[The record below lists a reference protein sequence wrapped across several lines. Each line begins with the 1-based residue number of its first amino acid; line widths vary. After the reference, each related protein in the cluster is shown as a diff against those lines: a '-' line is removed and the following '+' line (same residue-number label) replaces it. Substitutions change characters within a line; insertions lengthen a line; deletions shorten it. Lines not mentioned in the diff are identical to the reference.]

1 MKFFI
6 NKYIQEGNGFFYKL
20 LTQTDNAEDLIV
32 FGPAGDRAAVVRL
45 NEDGD
50 IVWGKTYEI
59 PNEKIAL
66 YHPVRAVN
74 GDYLVLG
81 RFFVSTPRRAEHFL
95 LRMTSDGSPLW
106 ARRLTTGNTR
116 NNIALTRIGED
127 EYVITAW
134 YNIGGSQDKVEV
146 IKVDGSGQLITARE
160 LRLVGDTQVLG
171 AFSSGLG
178 LYLFG
183 GASMG
188 SWDPFL
194 VRLNAQLS
202 QNIVYRFLTSGNTT
216 DDIQAAHV
224 VQPSN
229 PAAEIFLLAGK
240 TGQHPYYRSFLLRV
254 QFSKNRIGILN
265 ALAFDVTQGYDT
277 IRQVIAIGTG
287 IYVLGQHL
295 NSHYAYVAFFDSINL
310 GLQWVKRFELGSNY
324 GLMDMQLK
332 GNDQLWFSG
341 YIREEANQDQPLLI
355 KTDLGLTT
363 CKTVDIPDI
372 EVEEYPVELEVSTRE
387 MPELEVYNE
396 LTDLAVLDSLPEKL
410 PLCPDKVFDP
420 SDNKWLQSPFLYLQ
434 SAGSLGQDACQGIL
448 LRWLFLRN
456 LGRTHMPKGD
466 YAQSTNGFNKPDDYV
481 CVYRATYEPGSYE
494 QELDLTDLVPVYI
507 DDAQYRW
514 VYQTN
519 RFFAYL
525 HFLDTGQYDQAR
537 AAHDPHSDPQA
548 CLVAYGSGVLELELR
563 DELAFSVKASLL
575 DNSLGELQLETH
587 SVQGDLPL
595 EETGISA
602 RKVFSDD
609 GSGEW
614 RVYSENIRKVRVRAT
629 QSKIKSFH
637 FEFYADV
644 LTTVSQQQGWTALG
658 KFALSKDT
666 TEVHLRLEDTSRFQ
680 VHGHWQKYN
689 DGAYVNVQNYQDRW
703 AKPNDGLQAG
713 VDKYIQLS
721 ETDPQAID
729 TITEQEDGGSSMD
742 ISYLDLL
749 QIASLDYP
757 VARMLGLGHIDTP
770 GPNEFQKFIYLAEYT
785 TEGQLDTQQV
795 PTARQHLYMSLPTAL
810 TDERL
815 PQGIQTLPVQY
826 GINLYN
832 GTNQSLPLTD
842 AAGYVPFDELRY
854 INVYGQ
860 LAPDY
865 SLYNGF
871 FQPALEFAL
880 SDFSLPVFAG
890 IEYRL
895 QGEAGWRKPEI
906 SHDLV
911 YLDAG
916 PTQDNET
923 LPIPF
928 ANNPDQPLFIHEER
942 EEGIHEY
949 AVFGINLLS
958 RASGLQNS
966 VLTDYTEFIKPNTLL
981 PPHNLQVQLI
991 QEEGPLLLTS
1001 QNEQQL
1007 LAGLKQSVGPT
1018 GDKTLVRVSFRYTH
1032 LHDINYAFGN
1042 QVEIFFRDL
1051 LPRNVEG
1058 RVLSV
1063 ANDTDDKFA
1072 IVTTQ
1077 AYTFNSSGQTVV
1089 PNIPTPLYDHFI
1101 GGVLVMGEAR
1111 YIIEDIWPTQA
1122 NGDYP
1127 KFKIRKHENRSTVDL
1142 GGGNL
1147 VTTQSYPLPVASA
1160 GDLFLVIENMAKA
1173 ESWGTTHPLAFTVD
1187 LGDASWTT
1195 QTETVEDDD
1204 AGTIVRDLRGV
1215 WDTATITPKVDAS
1228 NQPLLGYYDVVFDS
1242 YQLPHHPQYKDYGV
1256 AANIGQDSV
1265 DWYQGVLRVHASN
1278 DASGTKEK
1286 ITLDV
1291 VLIENIGDNQNLRLV
1306 VHDEAYQDHLA
1317 SGEDIKTG
1325 SGVTVNFYPGYKA
1338 YLHEDAPHQFDENT
1352 ILPQTGEGSKN
1363 SLIGLRTV
1371 DTTTLDSNS
1380 DPYHSPI
1387 GTPQILHALE
1397 IINPEPPQLPTG
1409 PTYATPPDFYSRST
1423 YSFTTEFRAETFA
1436 AIFYRADVN
1445 AVLKALYKPETY
1457 QLLRDELP
1465 TPDADDFYSNRIQA
1479 IISFDY
1485 NTSNDYFTPYD
1496 LDGTPYIFPKP
1507 DNPDYGFDPN
1517 ANVPGNINPNPTDMV
1532 ELITAA
1538 VHAAF
1543 VPLTEQPL
1551 IYSFIQGGDYV
1562 PQPKKQ
1568 TIRDKYGKLLDPTDP
1583 DYDLAPMAK
1592 RIDGTNEVLFTDF
1605 TLDGE
1610 MSVHTTYLYCVRE
1623 MGNRMMLSEPSP
1635 ILGPIQLI
1643 NTNPPDA
1650 PIVRKFTTQLADALT
1665 GSVTAVNFE
1674 VNAYPVSGNIKKIQI
1689 HRAWRAVDALHPRT
1703 MTLAQEIDITDNN
1716 TVNGVI
1722 GIQDDFSDLTFI
1734 PYGDP
1739 LFYRIVAL
1747 REVIYEDI
1755 DNNTVIAQVPSKPSK
1770 TLLSNVVDVFN
1781 PEPPQL
1787 EQFGGTLNN
1796 DEIQSLALKWNKT
1809 AHNATYYLFQMNS
1822 LGNWNKI
1829 TEIRSN
1835 NENDLHFTFTDPV
1848 PKADEDGDTIYQRF
1862 KVTVENSSGL
1872 LNLMEKILTL

>member
-1 MKFFI
+1 MQFFI
-6 NKYIQEGNGFFYKL
+6 NKYIQEGSGSFYKL
-20 LTQTDNAEDLIV
+20 LTQTDNAEDLLV
-32 FGPAGDRAAVVRL
+32 FGPAGDRAAVSRI
-45 NEDGD
+45 NGDGD
-50 IVWGKTYEI
+50 IVWSKTYEI

-66 YHPVRAVN
+66 YHPLRTPN
-74 GDYLVLG
+74 GDYLALG

-127 EYVITAW
+127 EYAITAW
-134 YNIGGSQDKVEV
+134 YNIGGSQDKIEV
-146 IKVDGSGQLITARE
+146 IKVDGSGQLITSRE
-160 LRLVGDTQVLG
+160 LQLISDTQVLG
-171 AFSSGLG
+171 AFSSGPN

-188 SWDPFL
+188 AWDSFL
-194 VRLNAQLS
+194 VRLNAELT
-202 QNIVYRFLTSGNTT
+202 QNIVYRFLTNGNTT

-224 VQPSN
+224 VQPSS
-229 PAAEIFLLAGK
+229 PAKETFLLAGK
-240 TGQHPYYRSFLLRV
+240 TGQHPYYRSFLMRV
-254 QFSKNRIGILN
+254 QIFKNRISLLN
-265 ALAFDVTQGYDT
+265 AVTFDVTQGYDH
-277 IRQVIAIGTG
+277 IRQVLVAGG
-287 IYVLGQHL
+287 LVYVLGQHRD
-295 NSHYAYVAFFDSINL
+295 SHYAYVACFDSL
-310 GLQWVKRFELGSNY
+310 DLSLQWVKKFELESNY
-324 GLMDMQLK
+324 GLVDMQRK
-332 GNDQLWFSG
+332 FDDQLWFSG
-341 YIREEANQDQPLLI
+341 YCVEETNQTQPLLI
-355 KTDLGLTT
+355 KTDLELTT
-363 CKTVDIPDI
+363 CKTVDIPGI
-372 EVEEYPVELEVSTRE
+372 EVEEYPVELEISIRD
-387 MPELEVYNE
+387 MPELEVSNQ
-396 LTDLAVLDSLPEKL
+396 LTDLAFFDTVPEKL
-410 PLCPDKVFDP
+410 PLCSEKVFEP
-420 SDNKWLQSPFLYLQ
+420 KNNRWLQSPYLYLQ
-434 SAGSLGQDACQGIL
+434 SAGSLGQDASQGIL

-456 LGRTHMPKGD
+456 LGQDHLPKGD
-466 YAQSTNGFNKPDDYV
+466 YSQNTNGFNKPDDYV
-481 CVYRATYEPGSYE
+481 CVYRAAYESGSYE
-494 QELDLTDLVPVYI
+494 QELDLTSIAPLYI
-507 DDAQYRW
+507 DHTQYRW

-525 HFLDTGQYDQAR
+525 HFLDQAQYDQAR
-537 AAHDPHSDPQA
+537 VAHDPHNDPQA
-548 CLVAYGSGVLELELR
+548 CLVAYGNGVLELELR
-563 DELAFSVKASLL
+563 NELAFSVKADLL

-602 RKVFSDD
+602 RKIFSANSP
-609 GSGEW
+609 GQWE
-614 RVYSENIRKVRVRAT
+614 VYSENIRKVRVRAT
-629 QSKIKSFH
+629 QSTLKSFR

-644 LTTVSQQQGWTALG
+644 LMTVTQQQGWTALG

-680 VHGHWQKYN
+680 VNGQWQKYN
-689 DGAYVNVQNYQDRW
+689 DDAYVNVQNYQDRW

-729 TITEQEDGGSSMD
+729 TIIEQEDGGSNTD
-742 ISYLDLL
+742 VSYLDLL
-749 QIASLDYP
+749 QIASLDYQ

-785 TEGQLDTQQV
+785 TEGQLDTQAV
-795 PTARQHLYMSLPTAL
+795 PTTRQHLYMSLPTAL

-842 AAGYVPFDELRY
+842 GAGYVPFDALRY

-860 LAPDY
+860 LVPDY

-895 QGEAGWRKPEI
+895 QGEASWRKPEI
-906 SHDLV
+906 SHDLI
-911 YLDAG
+911 YLDAS
-916 PTQDNET
+916 PTQNNET

-928 ANNPDQPLFIHEER
+928 ANNPDQPLFIHEEQ

-949 AVFGINLLS
+949 TVYGINLLS

-981 PPHNLQVQLI
+981 PPHNLRVQLI

-1007 LAGLKQSVGPT
+1007 LAGQT
-1018 GDKTLVRVSFRYTH
+1018 GDKTLVRVSFRYMH

-1051 LPRNVEG
+1051 LPRNIEG
-1058 RVLSV
+1058 GILSI

-1077 AYTFNSSGQTVV
+1077 AYNFDSTGQTVV
-1089 PNIPTPLYDHFI
+1089 PNIPTTFYDNFI
-1101 GGVLVMGEAR
+1101 GGVLVIGEAR

-1127 KFKIRKHENRSTVDL
+1127 QFKIRKHEDRSTVDL

-1147 VTTQSYPLPVASA
+1147 VNTQSYPLPDASA
-1160 GDLFLVIENMAKA
+1160 GDLFLVIENMTKA
-1173 ESWGTTHPLAFTVD
+1173 ASWGTTNPLAFTVD
-1187 LGDASWTT
+1187 LGDASWIT
-1195 QTETVEDDD
+1195 QSETVEDDD

-1215 WDTATITPKVDAS
+1215 WDTATITPKAGAT
-1228 NQPLLGYYDVVFDS
+1228 GYYDVVFDS
-1242 YQLPHHPQYKDYGV
+1242 YQLAHHPQYKDYGV

-1265 DWYQGVLRVHASN
+1265 DWYQGVLRVRPSN
-1278 DASGTKEK
+1278 DNTGTEEK

-1306 VHDEAYQDHLA
+1306 VHDEAYQDHLD
-1317 SGEDIKTG
+1317 SGKDIQTG

-1338 YLHEDAPHQFDENT
+1338 YLHEDSPHQFDKDT
-1352 ILPQTGEGSKN
+1352 ILPQMGEGSKN

-1397 IINPEPPQLPTG
+1397 IINPEPPKLPTG

-1445 AVLKALYKPETY
+1445 AVLKALYQPETY

-1465 TPDADDFYSNRIQA
+1465 PPDADDFYSDRIQA
-1479 IISFDY
+1479 IINSDY
-1485 NTSNDYFTPYD
+1485 NTSNGYFTPYD

-1517 ANVPGNINPNPTDMV
+1517 ANAPGNTNPDPADMV

-1538 VHAAF
+1538 VHTAF

-1551 IYSFIQGGDYV
+1551 IYSFIRGGDYV

-1568 TIRDKYGKLLDPTDP
+1568 TIRDQYGKLLDPTDP

-1592 RIDGTNEVLFTDF
+1592 RMDGTDEVLFTDF

-1623 MGNRMMLSEPSP
+1623 MGNRMIISEPSP
-1635 ILGPIQLI
+1635 ILGPIQLV
-1643 NTNPPDA
+1643 NTNPPEA
-1650 PIVRKFTTQLADALT
+1650 PIIRKLTTQLADALT
-1665 GSVTAVNFE
+1665 GSATAVNFE
-1674 VNAYPVSGNIKKIQI
+1674 INAYPASRNIKKVQI
-1689 HRAWRAVDALHPRT
+1689 YRALRAVDALHPRT
-1703 MTLAQEIDITDNN
+1703 MTLAQEVEITTTN

-1722 GIQDDFSDLTFI
+1722 SIQDDFSDLSFT

-1755 DNNTVIAQVPSKPSK
+1755 DNNTVITYVPSKPSK

-1787 EQFGGTLNN
+1787 AQIGGTLNN
-1796 DEIQSLALKWNKT
+1796 DEIQGLTLKWNKT
-1809 AHNATYYLFQMNS
+1809 AYNAIYYLFQMNS
-1822 LGNWNKI
+1822 RGNWNKV

-1835 NENDLHFTFTDPV
+1835 DETDLHFTFTDPV
-1848 PKADEDGDTIYQRF
+1848 PKTDEDGDTIYHRF

-1872 LNLMEKILTL
+1872 LNLTEEILTL